1 LPLISQS
8 RPVITADTVAVPAAT
23 DLAMRYH
30 RTGNILWG
38 IDTGFGL
45 LLPALLLF
53 SGLSSRIRTL
63 AQRVGR
69 RWLGTLV
76 VYALLFTVVTAVL
89 TLPLSYYTGFLR
101 QHEYGL
107 SNQSQTDWIQDW
119 LKGVAISGLGL
130 SILLWIPYLL
140 LRRSPR
146 RWWLYAGLASL
157 PVAALVLV
165 ITPIWVDPIFNRYR
179 SLKNQ
184 ALEARILALAGRA
197 SIEGSRVFEVDKS
210 ADTKKVNAYVTGV
223 GQAKRIVLWDTLVD
237 KLEPEQ
243 VLFVTA
249 HEMGH
254 FVLRHTLAVILG
266 TALLTTM
273 SLYIVHRV
281 AGKLIG
287 RFSRAWGFTSLSD
300 VASFPL
306 LLLLGGLLSLGVTP
320 LVLAFS
326 RYQEHEADRFALEIT
341 QDNRA
346 AASTFVRLQEENLA
360 VPGPSR
366 LYQLWRGSHPSLQSR
381 VDFANH
387 YRPWVRGEK
396 LRYGD
401 RFGDGN

>member
-1 LPLISQS
+1 MPQS
-8 RPVITADTVAVPAAT
+8 KPVMAADTVAVPTAT
-23 DLAMRYH
+23 DLALRYH
-30 RTGNILWG
+30 RTGNVLWAV
-38 IDTGFGL
+38 DTGFGL

-53 SGLSSRIRTL
+53 TGLSSRIRTL

-69 RWLGTLV
+69 RWLVTLV
-76 VYALLFTVVTAVL
+76 VYALLFTLVTAVL

-107 SNQSQTDWIQDW
+107 SNQSQAEWIQDW

-130 SILLWIPYLL
+130 SIVLWIPYLL

-157 PVAALVLV
+157 PITVLVLV
-165 ITPIWVDPIFNRYR
+165 ITPIWVDPLFNRYH
-179 SLKNQ
+179 SLKDR
-184 ALEARILALAGRA
+184 ALESRILALAGRA
-197 SIEGSRVFEVDKS
+197 GIEGSRVYEVDKS

-223 GQAKRIVLWDTLVD
+223 GQTKRIVLWDTLVD

-266 TALLTTM
+266 AAVLTTL
-273 SLYIVHRV
+273 SLYTVHRV

-306 LLLLGGLLSLGVTP
+306 LLLLGGLVALAVTP
-320 LVLAFS
+320 LMLAYS
-326 RYQEHEADRFALEIT
+326 RYQEREADRFALELT
-341 QDNRA
+341 RDNYA
-346 AASTFVRLQEENLA
+346 AATTFVRLQRRTSRCPA
-360 VPGPSR
+360 PGRSSNS
-366 LYQLWRGSHPSLQSR
+366 GGE
-381 VDFANH
+381 AI
-387 YRPWVRGEK
+387 RPWASG
-396 LRYGD
+396 
-401 RFGDGN
+401 

>member
-1 LPLISQS
+1 MQLMSQS
-8 RPVITADTVAVPAAT
+8 RPVMTADTVAVPPAT
-23 DLAMRYH
+23 DLALRYH
-30 RTGNILWG
+30 RTGNVLWAV
-38 IDTGFGL
+38 DTGFGL

-53 SGLSSRIRTL
+53 TGLSSRIRTL

-69 RWLGTLV
+69 RWLVTLV
-76 VYALLFTVVTAVL
+76 VYALLFTLVTAVL

-107 SNQSQTDWIQDW
+107 SNQSQADWIQDW

-130 SILLWIPYLL
+130 SIVLWIPYLL

-157 PVAALVLV
+157 PITALVLV
-165 ITPIWVDPIFNRYR
+165 ITPIWVDPLFNQYR
-179 SLKNQ
+179 SLKDR
-184 ALEARILALAGRA
+184 ALESRILALAGRA
-197 SIEGSRVFEVDKS
+197 GIEGSRVYEVDKS

-223 GQAKRIVLWDTLVD
+223 GQTKRIVLWDTLVD

-266 TALLTTM
+266 AAVLTTL
-273 SLYIVHRV
+273 SLYTVHRV

-306 LLLLGGLLSLGVTP
+306 LLLLGGLVSLAVTP

-326 RYQEHEADRFALEIT
+326 RYQEREADRFALELT
-341 QDNRA
+341 RNNYA
-346 AASTFVRLQEENLA
+346 AATTFVRLQEENLS
-360 VPGPSR
+360 VPRPGPIFKF
-366 LYQLWRGSHPSLQSR
+366 WRGSHPPLGER
-381 VDFANH
+381 VDFANG
-387 YRPWVRGEK
+387 YRPWDTGAPI
-396 LRYGD
+396 RYG
-401 RFGDGN
+401 RLFLP